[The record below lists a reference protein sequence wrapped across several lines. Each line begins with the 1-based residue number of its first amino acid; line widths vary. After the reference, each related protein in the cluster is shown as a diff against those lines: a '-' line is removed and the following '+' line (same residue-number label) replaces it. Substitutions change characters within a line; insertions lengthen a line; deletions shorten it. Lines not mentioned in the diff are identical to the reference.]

1 MVAVIGWDVHGTV
14 QGRHPHPPVP
24 LGGGK
29 ACRVNSSPPNSHTSA
44 VHAVHPPA
52 AGGSLASYP
61 GLQSRYEASGSLERE
76 RYAVQILLLRVSF
89 LVWCGPG
96 NEDISVSFPG
106 WAGGRIS
113 FPDHG

>member
-52 AGGSLASYP
+52 AGGSL
-61 GLQSRYEASGSLERE
+61 E